1 MTRAT
6 NILIASRV
14 EDSVDAI
21 AALVGQNSTYAVAK
35 NVMRNGHSDPLYGVS
50 TLPDVLIL
58 RMQEGST
65 IELDEY
71 LLRQSN
77 QRCPLIVIG
86 PSHDPVCMRLA
97 MQAGAR
103 DFQAEPL
110 DGTTLIEAVERIVVE
125 LDVDEDENH
134 EVIAFVN
141 AKGGVGSS
149 FLAANFAHACQ
160 TEFGEDTVLI
170 DLDRQFATLAGYLDV
185 KIERGLSDAFESE
198 QELDVVALDAFLSK
212 HKSGLRLMGEKSD
225 FFMHM
230 GVIDST
236 PLRLEQYCRLLD
248 LLDKRFSR
256 IVADVPRNL
265 DALGVATLERADKIV
280 LVIQQSVPCIRDA
293 ARMKNILTQNLNI
306 QSSRIRLLV
315 NRYQSNAAASISDIC
330 ETLDLEDPI
339 LIPNHFPS
347 VSRSIDTGVPIL
359 ESSSGSPISKALKK
373 MEFALDGQMP
383 LHMSNIFSRS
393 ISNFLRS

>member
-1 MTRAT
+1 MTNGT

-14 EDSVDAI
+14 EDSVDSI
-21 AALVGQNSTYAVAK
+21 AAIVVQSGAYTVAK
-35 NVMRNGHSDPLYGVS
+35 NVMRNGHSDPLHGVK

-58 RMQEGST
+58 LMQESST
-65 IELDEY
+65 AELDEY
-71 LLRQSN
+71 LLRQTN

-103 DFQAEPL
+103 DFLTEPL
-110 DGTTLIEAVERIVVE
+110 DGNSLLGAVERIVVE
-125 LDVDEDENH
+125 LDTDEDENH

-141 AKGGVGSS
+141 TKGGVGSS

-160 TEFGEDTVLI
+160 SEFEESTVLI

-185 KIERGLSDAFESE
+185 KIERGLSEAFESE
-198 QELDVVALDAFLSK
+198 QELDIVALDAFLSK

-230 GVIDST
+230 GVIEST

-256 IVADVPRNL
+256 IIADVPRNL

-280 LVIQQSVPCIRDA
+280 LVVQQSVPCIRDA
-293 ARMKNILTQNLNI
+293 ARMKSILTQNLNI

-315 NRYQSNAAASISDIC
+315 NRHQSNAAASISDIC
-330 ETLDLEDPI
+330 DALDFEDPI
-339 LIPNHFPS
+339 LVPNHFPS
-347 VSRSIDTGVPIL
+347 ASRSIDTGVPIL
-359 ESSSGSPISKALKK
+359 ESSPGSPISKALKK

-383 LHMSNIFSRS
+383 LHMSNIFTRS
-393 ISNFLRS
+393 ISTFLRS